1 MTAPRQ
7 GSTTLLGAE
16 GARELIAFLTAS
28 GPIPTP
34 SGGAAVIER
43 AVQEGGPVH
52 RLRLRHPDAPRT
64 TAEPVP
70 RPATEP
76 ASRKPPPR
84 PTAAPTPRTTIEP
97 ASRKT
102 AEPAPRPTTDRTPRP
117 ASGAAPAAP
126 PEPASIEQA
135 PPAAPH
141 LLDRHVLRLAPAARP
156 APGGGPVPPLFP
168 TATVVLADR
177 HTTLG
182 ARELHPGST
191 VLTPLQDESIEAAVL
206 RVRPRHVRVL
216 VDLSQEDPL
225 AGPSE
230 RLLRLHDAVFR
241 TAKACAELPERPES
255 FAIVVLGGIDA
266 SRVPHPC
273 TGLFTGFVKSLALE
287 WPASSVVAV
296 VHDATELTAAETDAA
311 AETLAEQ
318 MLPVVSFAGGTRLL
332 WQAVPEPGAVRA
344 SAAPTGY
351 TVVAAGGGRGIGAE
365 LLTALARRD
374 RPRLHVIG
382 STRLDGVT
390 AEDARLTRKD
400 FIRARSTGQD
410 RLTVKEANA
419 AFDRLSAAV
428 EVQANLR
435 TLEDICGSD
444 RVTYHVCDLR
454 DPDAVNAVV
463 GRITASEADG
473 VDLLLDIAG
482 TNRAASVDQKSLD
495 DFRTVR
501 DLKVRSYANLKAAFG
516 DRQPRRWCNFG
527 SFVGF
532 TGQTG
537 ETDYGA
543 ANDYF
548 NTAALHSA
556 SRGVREFTIGWTL
569 WRDVGLGSTPIMRTF
584 LAKSAQFTAMPTP
597 EGIDHFLH
605 ELDQA
610 QQSPVT
616 VLFGEPERAAIE
628 AAVPGYL
635 EFCRTGPAPAVPAA
649 ATAPALPDF
658 FVDDIVDRGP
668 DRLTVVRTFN
678 QERDAYLHD
687 HVVNGYPTLPG
698 TFVPELAAQASM
710 HLVPGRVPAVLED
723 IRLDSFLRV
732 YRPGR
737 DETKRITARLVTHG
751 PTESVVDIEV
761 TGDVLAPNGRLL
773 VKDRRHFSARVRLRD
788 EPVAAPRWDHWD
800 DQGAEPMAD
809 PYHLPNPAVLLSGVF
824 VSTGDTR
831 THPHGRRARY
841 TPDRPGIE
849 RWFSGLVVP
858 SVLLDGLARVSVL
871 DRSDGDWT
879 PLAVPRTIRRIDLYG
894 GHTDATLAAAGTRV
908 ELYSLPSRL
917 DLESEEDNRA
927 VAVTAAGDVVLQIK
941 DMTGVVL
948 GHVNQSTG
956 EYRERRRPA
965 EEATS

>member
-1 MTAPRQ
+1 Q
-7 GSTTLLGAE
+7 
-16 GARELIAFLTAS
+16 
-28 GPIPTP
+28 
-34 SGGAAVIER
+34 
-43 AVQEGGPVH
+43 
-52 RLRLRHPDAPRT
+52 APRT
-64 TAEPVP
+64 T
-70 RPATEP
+70 TEP
-76 ASRKPPPR
+76 AR
-84 PTAAPTPRTTIEP
+84 RTT
-97 ASRKT
+97 T
-102 AEPAPRPTTDRTPRP
+102 EPAPRVATRTEPVE
-117 ASGAAPAAP
+117 P
-126 PEPASIEQA
+126 PEPASAEQTA
-135 PPAAPH
+135 PAAPH

-156 APGGGPVPPLFP
+156 ARAGGPVPPLFP
-168 TATVVLADR
+168 PDTVVLTDR
-177 HTTLG
+177 LSTLG
-182 ARELHPGST
+182 THQPHPGST
-191 VLTPLQDESIEAAVL
+191 VLTPLQDESIEADVL
-206 RVRPRHVRVL
+206 HTRPRHVRVL

-241 TAKACAELPERPES
+241 TAKACAELPDRPES
-255 FAIVVLGGIDA
+255 FAVVVLGGIDA

-287 WPASSVVAV
+287 WPASSVLAV
-296 VHDATELTAAETDAA
+296 VHDATELSAAETDAA

-344 SAAPTGY
+344 PAAPHGY

-390 AEDARLTRKD
+390 AQDAGLTRKD
-400 FIRARSTGQD
+400 FIRARSTGPD

-435 TLEDICGSD
+435 TLEDICGPD

-454 DPDAVNAVV
+454 DRDAVDTVV
-463 GRITASEADG
+463 GRITAAEADG
-473 VDLLLDIAG
+473 VELLLDIAG
-482 TNRAASVDQKSLD
+482 TNRAASVDQKSLE

-548 NTAALHSA
+548 NTAALHSV
-556 SRGVREFTIGWTL
+556 SRGLREFTIGWTL

-610 QQSPVT
+610 EHSPVT
-616 VLFGEPERAAIE
+616 VLFGDPERAAIE

-649 ATAPALPDF
+649 PTAPAVPAAATAPALPDF
-658 FVDDIVDRGP
+658 FVDDIVDRSP

-678 QERDAYLHD
+678 QERDAYLHE

-698 TFVPELAAQASM
+698 TFVPELAAQAAM

-751 PTESVVDIEV
+751 PAESVVDIEV

-800 DQGAEPMAD
+800 DQGAAPMAD

-908 ELYSLPSRL
+908 ELYSLPSLL